1 LRIVEIIVK
10 MQKKLIRNKKIKK
23 IGFSKIVFDYLKD
36 VSLGILDLTVTLVID
51 PKAIIKKTS
60 YSNHDIYY
68 SEQMHYFRR
77 SPYFEEKDNKIY
89 VTPKGRV
96 KIIKNIL
103 EEKLNKEAGWKGFWW
118 AVAFDI
124 PEKKRQAR
132 DLLRRELKAMH
143 FIEVQKSIWVTPY
156 DIEKELSILLK
167 LWLKDLGDNIRI
179 FKIEKISDDA
189 DLREYFKIA

>member
-1 LRIVEIIVK
+1 
-10 MQKKLIRNKKIKK
+10 
-23 IGFSKIVFDYLKD
+23 
-36 VSLGILDLTVTLVID
+36 
-51 PKAIIKKTS
+51 
-60 YSNHDIYY
+60 
-68 SEQMHYFRR
+68 MHYFRR